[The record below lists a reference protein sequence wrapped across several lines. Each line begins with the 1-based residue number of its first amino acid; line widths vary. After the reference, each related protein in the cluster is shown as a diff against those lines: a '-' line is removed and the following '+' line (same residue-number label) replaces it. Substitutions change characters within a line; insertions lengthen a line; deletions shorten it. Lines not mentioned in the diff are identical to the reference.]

1 MNVKYKLESIVETEF
16 RMDYDFDYPSMDY
29 EKARVLV
36 GHEINPNMDK
46 DLVVITARASIVYGE
61 EERTLASNSIMMTF
75 GLSPI
80 KEIITLNE
88 DGTFVTRS
96 NLVVETFLV
105 AAIGGLRGVMMKN
118 LKGTPL
124 DTYFIPLIPIEQ
136 LRIKQTD

>member
-1 MNVKYKLESIVETEF
+1 M
-16 RMDYDFDYPSMDY
+16 
-29 EKARVLV
+29 
-36 GHEINPNMDK
+36 
-46 DLVVITARASIVYGE
+46 VVITARASIVYGE

-88 DGTFVTRS
+88 DGTFATRS

-124 DTYFIPLIPIEQ
+124 GTYFIPLIPIEQ
-136 LRIKQTD
+136 FRIRRTN

>member
-36 GHEINPNMDK
+36 GHEIKPNMDK
-46 DLVVITARASIVYGE
+46 DLVVITARASIVYG

-105 AAIGGLRGVMMKN
+105 AAISGLRGVMMKN

-136 LRIKQTD
+136 FRIKQTD

>member
-1 MNVKYKLESIVETEF
+1 
-16 RMDYDFDYPSMDY
+16 MDYDFDYPSMDY

-36 GHEINPNMDK
+36 GHEIKPNMDK
-46 DLVVITARASIVYGE
+46 DLVVITARASIVYG

-136 LRIKQTD
+136 FRIKQTD

>member
-1 MNVKYKLESIVETEF
+1 MSCYE
-16 RMDYDFDYPSMDY
+16 FDYPSSDY
-29 EKARVLV
+29 ENVRVLV
-36 GHEINPNMDK
+36 GHAIKPNMDK
-46 DLVVITARASIVYGE
+46 DVVLITARASIVYGE

-105 AAIGGLRGVMMKN
+105 AAIGGLRGVMMKT